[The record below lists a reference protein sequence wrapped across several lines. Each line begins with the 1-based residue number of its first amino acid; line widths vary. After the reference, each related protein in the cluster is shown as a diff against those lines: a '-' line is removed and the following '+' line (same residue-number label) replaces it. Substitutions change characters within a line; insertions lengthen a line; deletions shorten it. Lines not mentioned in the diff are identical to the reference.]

1 MTGISRNT
9 QREALARRIEAMRP
23 SVDGVHEAMLEATQ
37 YGVTYAAIAGATGST
52 ELRAQRWSA
61 GADIPGTV
69 SERRAILSTLQ
80 RLLSELPSAADRRRR
95 KNPLPESWRIIDERA
110 NAKRA
115 ASDDPKCVQCKTDRA
130 QNGMPTC
137 GRRRCLIRQAN
148 NVLCMNCMRNRNN
161 GDVTCTSRNCRNK
174 VKA

>member
-37 YGVTYAAIAGATGST
+37 YGVTYSAVASATGTT

-69 SERRAILSTLQ
+69 AERRAVLSTLQ
-80 RLLSELPSAADRRRR
+80 RLLCEIPSAPDRRR
-95 KNPLPESWRIIDERA
+95 KRID
-110 NAKRA
+110 
-115 ASDDPKCVQCKTDRA
+115 
-130 QNGMPTC
+130 
-137 GRRRCLIRQAN
+137 GRRETSTARTERVNAAILSLRASGKM
-148 NVLCMNCMRNRNN
+148 LCAHCMRNRNN
-161 GDVTCTSRNCRNK
+161 ADVVCTSRNCRNK